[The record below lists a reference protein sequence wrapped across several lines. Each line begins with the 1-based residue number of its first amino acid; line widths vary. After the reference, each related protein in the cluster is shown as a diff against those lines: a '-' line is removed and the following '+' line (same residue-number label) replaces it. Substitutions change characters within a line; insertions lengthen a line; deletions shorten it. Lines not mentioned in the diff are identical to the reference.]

1 MAARCGDSIS
11 KTPGY
16 NKYHPGALPVLM
28 VRKLTSN
35 PFVAMPAFKSLLS
48 ALALAGWTV
57 ACAHDHDGEVVPEHK
72 RAELLEKWDQEVY
85 IPEKNSCNSC

>member
-1 MAARCGDSIS
+1 
-11 KTPGY
+11 
-16 NKYHPGALPVLM
+16 M

-35 PFVAMPAFKSLLS
+35 PFVAMPAFKSLFS
-48 ALALAGWTV
+48 ALALASWTV
-57 ACAHDHDGEVVPEHK
+57 ACSHDHGGEVVPEDK